1 MKIKVFASLF
11 LAFFVMALNAQDSL
25 NVSKVGRLDY
35 PNSNLNDVWGYSDAN
50 GNEYALVGTE
60 IGFSIVDISQ
70 ASNPVEKGNIP
81 GAFSIWRDIKT
92 WSHYAYVI
100 HDGHAGPSDG
110 ILIVDL
116 DSVNQ
121 SQQKYS
127 NFFPTITVDTNSGS
141 FIQAHN
147 LYIDENGILYVF
159 GAAMN
164 GIPGGD
170 VNGALMFDLNPDP
183 ENPVFVGVFNE
194 HYLHDG
200 MARGDTLWGSAIY
213 EGKLLAID
221 VSDKTNP
228 VILGSIATP
237 NNFTHNAWV
246 SDDNKTVYTTDEK
259 PGAYV
264 TAIDVSNPGVMQELD
279 RIQQSI
285 DTSQVIPHNTHVYG
299 DFLVNSY
306 YTSGLQIVDIS
317 KPEIMVEVGI
327 YDTSPLANSNFEG
340 AWGAYPYLPSGLI
353 LVTDRQT
360 GLWILNPS
368 YVKASFFT
376 GLVKDSVSG
385 INLVGAS
392 VKITNTGDS
401 LATDIFGKFGMGFAS
416 SGAFQVEVS
425 HPGYQT
431 LNLNLSLTSGVE
443 TYKEIALLPNDFSV
457 EEAELQKF
465 DLSPNPSTGSFS
477 IQFPAETS
485 GINSRIEIYSMKGQ
499 LVYSEEFQTDKSKT
513 QVHHNLKAGVY
524 QVVIKNNN
532 FNFQPVKV
540 LLID

>member
-127 NFFPTITVDTNSGS
+127 NFFPTITVDTNSGI

-299 DFLVNSY
+299 DFLVN
-306 YTSGLQIVDIS
+306 
-317 KPEIMVEVGI
+317 
-327 YDTSPLANSNFEG
+327 F
-340 AWGAYPYLPSGLI
+340 W
-353 LVTDRQT
+353 
-360 GLWILNPS
+360 
-368 YVKASFFT
+368 AS
-376 GLVKDSVSG
+376 DC
-385 INLVGAS
+385 
-392 VKITNTGDS
+392 
-401 LATDIFGKFGMGFAS
+401 
-416 SGAFQVEVS
+416 
-425 HPGYQT
+425 GY
-431 LNLNLSLTSGVE
+431 
-443 TYKEIALLPNDFSV
+443 F
-457 EEAELQKF
+457 
-465 DLSPNPSTGSFS
+465 
-477 IQFPAETS
+477 
-485 GINSRIEIYSMKGQ
+485 
-499 LVYSEEFQTDKSKT
+499 
-513 QVHHNLKAGVY
+513 
-524 QVVIKNNN
+524 
-532 FNFQPVKV
+532 
-540 LLID
+540 